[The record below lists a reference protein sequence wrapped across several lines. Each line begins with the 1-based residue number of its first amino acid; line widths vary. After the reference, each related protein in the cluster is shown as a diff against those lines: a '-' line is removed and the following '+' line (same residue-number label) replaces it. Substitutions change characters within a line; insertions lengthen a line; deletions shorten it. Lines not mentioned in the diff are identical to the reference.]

1 MVVDTRG
8 LRGGLFKMWSTCAE
22 GKKLEGKNLSLVRER
37 LLKERSTDGESG
49 LEKQQMSGEGNEM
62 MKAVP

>member
-1 MVVDTRG
+1 
-8 LRGGLFKMWSTCAE
+8 MWSTCAE

-37 LLKERSTDGESG
+37 LLKERSTDGKSG

-62 MKAVP
+62 MKAVA